1 MSGYLSL
8 GKLTEA
14 EQQLLER
21 CAELVERESV
31 RKWIRDVCTWVE
43 EAGRKPRSSSED
55 AEERTRA
62 GQWKAAQRS
71 LVMLSASFSFL
82 WVPMG
87 SIELS
92 LINLLGQNNHNNLPC
107 ALFLAV
113 LISVQTLRFEFG
125 VRSYTSVRYENLHGA
140 KKSRRL
146 LCPHACSVC
155 TCVTTRLVEKQTDRL
170 LESKV
175 MELLIRI

>member
-21 CAELVERESV
+21 CAEQVEHESV
-31 RKWIRDVCTWVE
+31 REWIRDLCTWVE

-71 LVMLSASFSFL
+71 LVMLSASFPLL
-82 WVPMG
+82 WVPMVPMG

-107 ALFLAV
+107 ALFAV
-113 LISVQTLRFEFG
+113 FISVQTANAASFG
-125 VRSYTSVRYENLHGA
+125 VPYTSVRWTCTVQP
-140 KKSRRL
+140 SRRL
-146 LCPHACSVC
+146 LNGQGR
-155 TCVTTRLVEKQTDRL
+155 T
-170 LESKV
+170 V
-175 MELLIRI
+175 MELIRI